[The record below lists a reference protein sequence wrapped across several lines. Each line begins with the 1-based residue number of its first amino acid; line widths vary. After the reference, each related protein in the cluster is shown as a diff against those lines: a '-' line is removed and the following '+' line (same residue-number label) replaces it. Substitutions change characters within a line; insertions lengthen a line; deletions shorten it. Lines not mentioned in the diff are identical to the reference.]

1 MSWRQILI
9 SKPVQGQSKEVDK
22 KITEEDNDFC
32 HQAPFCHVR
41 VEYSGRRPKKWKLDF
56 ATFPEL
62 QKVLSELES
71 DIMMEE
77 KMDEHELRPN
87 KTELVCVA
95 EARDDIVKELDDMKQ
110 CIVWVQTIL
119 NNIRTELQSTI
130 AKTVATMLEE
140 HLKKGSK
147 EESDSDWIM

>member
-1 MSWRQILI
+1 MIFVIKLHFAMY
-9 SKPVQGQSKEVDK
+9 VLN
-22 KITEEDNDFC
+22 TLEE
-32 HQAPFCHVR
+32 
-41 VEYSGRRPKKWKLDF
+41 GPKKWKLDF

-87 KTELVCVA
+87 KTELVFGA

-110 CIVWVQTIL
+110 CIVRVQTIL
-119 NNIRTELQSTI
+119 NNICTELQSTI

-147 EESDSDWIM
+147 EESQLD

>member
-1 MSWRQILI
+1 MIFVIKLHFAMY
-9 SKPVQGQSKEVDK
+9 VLN
-22 KITEEDNDFC
+22 TLEE
-32 HQAPFCHVR
+32 
-41 VEYSGRRPKKWKLDF
+41 GPKKWKLDF

-110 CIVWVQTIL
+110 CIVRVQTIL

-147 EESDSDWIM
+147 EESQLD